1 MIQPR
6 ILLAFVAGA
15 VDTTTFLSLSGL
27 FAAHVTGNF
36 VLLAATLVVGH
47 PRGVWSKV
55 ASVPMFIVG
64 VLLAS
69 FAAEALQQR
78 GRDVRRPLLAAELA
92 LLLVALAMAAVFG
105 PFADADQPLPMT
117 LAMILVTAMAIQNA
131 LGPLATPGEPSTTV
145 MTTNVTRLFVDLAA
159 LMTRTDLDSDTR
171 RTMRQQAVRIAEHC
185 TAFLLG
191 CAAGAAAHLLIDVWA
206 LAVPVVCVAWLL
218 VLDLVQ
224 RAVR

>member
-1 MIQPR
+1 MTNSR

-55 ASVPMFIVG
+55 ASVPVFILG
-64 VLLAS
+64 VSLAS
-69 FAAEALQQR
+69 FAADALQQR

-92 LLLVALAMAAVFG
+92 LLLVALGMAVVFA
-105 PFADADQPLPMT
+105 PFADADEPIPMA
-117 LAMILVTAMAIQNA
+117 LAMILVAAMAIQNA
-131 LGPLATPGEPSTTV
+131 LGPLAAPGEPTTTV

-171 RTMRQQAVRIAEHC
+171 TTMRRQVVHIAEHC
-185 TAFLLG
+185 TAFLFG
-191 CAAGAAAHLLIDVWA
+191 CAAGAAAHLFIDVWA
-206 LAVPVVCVAWLL
+206 LAVPVVCVAWMLII
-218 VLDLVQ
+218 D
-224 RAVR
+224 VRFNAP